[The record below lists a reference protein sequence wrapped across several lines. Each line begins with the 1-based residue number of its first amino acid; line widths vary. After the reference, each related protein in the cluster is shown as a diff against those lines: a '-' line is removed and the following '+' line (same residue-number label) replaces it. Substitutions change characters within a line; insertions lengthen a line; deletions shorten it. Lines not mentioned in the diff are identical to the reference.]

1 MNSIVMLGI
10 IGIVAI
16 STIGVVHGIP
26 SNLHSLSP
34 QTQAQY
40 WKCIDGSI
48 GAGVDTGICDYIMER
63 YGTQFDEWN
72 KCVNILGEGICNP
85 RFPEITTP
93 GGIQKQESE
102 NQSNEKTDQ
111 KRMIEKDC
119 PATQHLYNGICE
131 DNADGKAHPSAD
143 NPNRSS
149 RLDCARNEFACRSSG
164 EIK

>member
-1 MNSIVMLGI
+1 MLGI

-16 STIGVVHGIP
+16 STIGVAHGIP

-34 QTQAQY
+34 ETQAQY
-40 WKCIDGSI
+40 WKCVDD
-48 GAGVDTGICDYIMER
+48 AGINSSICDYLMER
-63 YGTQFDEWN
+63 YGAQFDEYN

-111 KRMIEKDC
+111 KLMFGKDC
-119 PATQHLYNGICE
+119 PATQHLYNGTCE

-143 NPNRSS
+143 DPTRSS
-149 RLDCARNEFACRSSG
+149 RLDCASNEFFCRSTG
-164 EIK
+164 KIK